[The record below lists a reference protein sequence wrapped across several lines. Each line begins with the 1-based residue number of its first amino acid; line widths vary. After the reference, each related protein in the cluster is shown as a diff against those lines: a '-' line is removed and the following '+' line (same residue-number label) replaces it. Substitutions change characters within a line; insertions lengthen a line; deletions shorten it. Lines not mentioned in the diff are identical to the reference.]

1 MSPGQ
6 GVIASLLT
14 CLVGAGLCGLVAP
27 RRRLAGWV
35 AFAATALSSGL
46 ALYAAGKALALGSV
60 EPEMFLKVESMGFA
74 LTLHIDGLSAFF
86 ILLIASIA
94 LPAVFYSIDYMESY
108 PEYGVGRYYPL
119 LLIFIAALY
128 GLVSTTDMM
137 WFFFIFWQMM
147 TVPGFLLI
155 RFERQRAENRRAA
168 LKFLVMMEI
177 ACAAT
182 MAGAELLAG
191 APVSGAAAGGGAA
204 LKYDFATVSSRLPAL
219 LEQRSLLTAAAFA
232 LFLAGFGIKLGMWP
246 FGRVWL
252 PDAHPA
258 APSPMSAMLSGVMLK
273 TGVYGVMRYFLWLVP
288 LERRAIYPAWEWGAV
303 MTILGT
309 ITLLTG
315 TAQALKQEQTK
326 RLLAF
331 HSIGQLGYI
340 LFGVGM
346 AMLLLGMDD
355 PRLEPLAVAAFA
367 GALLHTLHHATF
379 KSLLFLNA
387 GSVLW
392 STGTQ
397 DLNRLGGLARWMPW
411 TAITALIAS
420 MSISGVP
427 GLNGFISKWALYVAG
442 VEGWPA
448 ASWLPV
454 CAAIAILTS
463 ALTLA
468 SFVKFFGAGFL
479 GRSSA
484 YVERKARERG
494 RLEVPWRMQVSQ
506 WLLAVVCVVAGLLPA
521 VTFGLVQ
528 LALKAGH
535 RGLGAVFGTMSP
547 ATPAFLAGVRT
558 VGQGVVIAV
567 LVVLGIAAG
576 MALAWLLSCLGGA
589 PRRRVEPWLCGYAT
603 HEDSMRVTAHG
614 LYGHLKSGLSARGL
628 ARMMWS
634 KAPTREWDKNAGPR
648 HTASGGKE
656 SGS

>member
-14 CLVGAGLCGLVAP
+14 CLIGAVLCGLTAS
-27 RRRLAGWV
+27 RRRLTGWLALAV
-35 AFAATALSSGL
+35 TALSSGL
-46 ALYAAGKALALGSV
+46 ALYAAGKALALGSI
-60 EPEMFLKVESMGFA
+60 EPEMFLKVESLGFA

-94 LPAVFYSIDYMESY
+94 LPAVFYSIDYMETY
-108 PEYGVGRYYPL
+108 PEYGVGRYYPVL
-119 LLIFIAALY
+119 LVFVAALY

-147 TVPGFLLI
+147 TIPGFLLI
-155 RFERQRAENRRAA
+155 RFEHRRAENRRAA

-177 ACAAT
+177 ACLAT
-182 MAGAELLAG
+182 MIGAEMLAG
-191 APVSGAAAGGGAA
+191 APADGGTG
-204 LKYDFATVSSRLPAL
+204 LKYDFASVSSRLPGL
-219 LEQRSLLTAAAFA
+219 LEQRPVWVAVAFG
-232 LFLAGFGIKLGMWP
+232 LFLTGFGIKLGMWP

-273 TGVYGVMRYFLWLVP
+273 TGVYGIMRYFLWLVP
-288 LERRAIYPAWEWGAV
+288 LERRAAYPAWEWGAV
-303 MTILGT
+303 MTVLGT

-315 TAQALKQEQTK
+315 TAGALKQEQTK

-346 AMLLLGMDD
+346 AMMLLGMDD
-355 PRLEPLAVAAFA
+355 PRLEPLAVTAFA

-392 STGTQ
+392 SAGTQ

-411 TAITALIAS
+411 TAVAALIAS
-420 MSISGVP
+420 FSISGVP

-454 CAAIAILTS
+454 CTAIAILTS

-468 SFVKFFGAGFL
+468 SFLKFFGAAFL

-484 YVERKARERG
+484 WVGQRGRERG
-494 RLEVPWRMQVSQ
+494 RLEVTWRMQTAQ
-506 WLLAVVCVVAGLLPA
+506 WVLAVICVVAGLLPA

-535 RGLGAVFGTMSP
+535 DGLGAVFGTMSP

-558 VGQGVVIAV
+558 VGHGVVIAV
-567 LVVLGIAAG
+567 LVVLGIGAG
-576 MALAWLLSCLGGA
+576 MAVAWLLSRLGGA
-589 PRRRVEPWLCGYAT
+589 PRRRVAPWLCGYVT
-603 HEDSMRVTAHG
+603 HEDAMRVTAHG
-614 LYGHLKSGLSARGL
+614 LYGHLKSGLSPRGW
-628 ARMMWS
+628 ARMMRPPAPRPRDRRADAPAAGAGS
-634 KAPTREWDKNAGPR
+634 KEF
-648 HTASGGKE
+648 
-656 SGS
+656 GS

>member
-6 GVIASLLT
+6 GVILLLLM
-14 CLVGAGLCGLVAP
+14 CLVGAVVCAWMAP

-35 AFAATALSSGL
+35 AFGATALSSGL
-46 ALYAAGKALALGSV
+46 ALYAAGRALAMGAV
-60 EPEMFLKVESMGFA
+60 EPEMFLQVRPLGFA

-94 LPAVFYSIDYMESY
+94 LPALFYSVDYTEAY
-108 PEYGVGRYYPL
+108 PDYSLRGYYPAL
-119 LLIFIAALY
+119 LVFVAALY

-147 TVPGFLLI
+147 TLPGFLLI
-155 RFERQRAENRRAA
+155 RFEHRRQENRKAA

-177 ACAAT
+177 ACLVT
-182 MAGAELLAG
+182 MVGAEILAE
-191 APVSGAAAGGGAA
+191 AAVSGLPAGGSGE

-219 LEQRSLLTAAAFA
+219 LEQRPVLTAVAFA
-232 LFLAGFGIKLGMWP
+232 LFLVGFGIKLGMWP

-258 APSPMSAMLSGVMLK
+258 APSPVSALLSGVMLK
-273 TGVYGVMRYFLWLVP
+273 TGVYGIMRYFLWLVP
-288 LERRAIYPAWEWGAV
+288 LERRADYPAWAWGAV
-303 MTILGT
+303 MTVLGV

-315 TAQALKQEQTK
+315 TAQALSQERTK

-340 LFGVGM
+340 LFGIGM
-346 AMLLLGMDD
+346 AMMLLGMEEA
-355 PRLEPLAVAAFA
+355 RLEPLAVTAFA

-392 STGTQ
+392 ATGSQ
-397 DLNRLGGLARWMPW
+397 DLNRLGGLMRWMPW
-411 TAITALIAS
+411 TGLTALVASLSIA
-420 MSISGVP
+420 GVP

-442 VEGWPA
+442 IEGWPA

-454 CAAIAILTS
+454 GTAVAILAS

-468 SFVKFFGAGFL
+468 SFLKFYGAGFL
-479 GRSSA
+479 GRSSDL
-484 YVERKARERG
+484 VRQKGNERG
-494 RLEVPWRMQVSQ
+494 RLEVRWRM
-506 WLLAVVCVVAGLLPA
+506 LLAQGVLAVICVVAGLLPA

-535 RGLGAVFGTMSP
+535 AGLGAVFGTMSP

-567 LVVLGIAAG
+567 LVVLGIGGG
-576 MALAWLLSCLGGA
+576 MLLAWGISRLGGA
-589 PRRRVEPWLCGYAT
+589 RSRRVAPWLCGYAV
-603 HEDSMRVTAHG
+603 HDEAMRVTAHG
-614 LYGHLKSGLSARGL
+614 LYGHLKDGLSLRGWTRL
-628 ARMMWS
+628 SRGTYG
-634 KAPTREWDKNAGPR
+634 PTG
-648 HTASGGKE
+648 SGGPAANNE
-656 SGS
+656 GAEAPARRTQ